1 MSQAEGCLCM
11 WCLADGAGT
20 VTFSSM
26 LLCSVRLHF
35 YHCQG
40 RNVPLLTGKP
50 SLLPEA
56 KEGRLCGAGLQ
67 QERKGSLPKGI
78 R

>member
-26 LLCSVRLHF
+26 LLCSVHLHF

-40 RNVPLLTGKP
+40 RNVPLPHRK
-50 SLLPEA
+50 A
-56 KEGRLCGAGLQ
+56 KLAA
-67 QERKGSLPKGI
+67 
-78 R
+78 